1 MTASLALCTE
11 GGVGNVLGA
20 SSCMLSNN
28 HSEKIREIHCNCVAG
43 MAGVC
48 KVAQDGHTL
57 QW

>member
-1 MTASLALCTE
+1 MQALLSMSTE
-11 GGVGNVLGA
+11 GGVENVLGA

-28 HSEKIREIHCNCVAG
+28 HSEKIREIHCNYVAG